1 MVQCP
6 LQPLARLS
14 EQDIIVQRHGEVRP
28 HCPQPDS
35 STASGKAAEALLR
48 KGQDCITHFSYQWKC
63 SQTDR
68 AEDLLLS

>member
-1 MVQCP
+1 MVHCP

-14 EQDIIVQRHGEVRP
+14 EQDIAVQHHGEVHR

-48 KGQDCITHFSYQWKC
+48 KGRDCITHFSYQWKC